1 MREDRLIEK
10 KKIKNVWKMDHEKGN
25 DALVAS
31 LSLFVFFTG
40 SKIYVSQG
48 WHKKLS
54 SLENPYVDRRSGKI
68 PGSSNL
74 LVRALIIFQ
83 HWRKRL

>member
-1 MREDRLIEK
+1 M
-10 KKIKNVWKMDHEKGN
+10 NHEKGN

-31 LSLFVFFTG
+31 PQSLFVFFTG

-54 SLENPYVDRRSGKI
+54 PLENPYVEDGLEKYQE
-68 PGSSNL
+68 
-74 LVRALIIFQ
+74 VLIY
-83 HWRKRL
+83 

>member
-31 LSLFVFFTG
+31 LSLSVFFTG
-40 SKIYVSQG
+40 SKIYVFKG
-48 WHKKLS
+48 WHKKIS
-54 SLENPYVDRRSGKI
+54 SLENPYVADGLEKYQ
-68 PGSSNL
+68 
-74 LVRALIIFQ
+74 VVLIY
-83 HWRKRL
+83 

>member
-1 MREDRLIEK
+1 M
-10 KKIKNVWKMDHEKGN
+10 NHEKGN

-31 LSLFVFFTG
+31 PQSLFVFFTG

-54 SLENPYVDRRSGKI
+54 SLENPYVEDGLEKYQE
-68 PGSSNL
+68 
-74 LVRALIIFQ
+74 VLIY
-83 HWRKRL
+83 

>member
-31 LSLFVFFTG
+31 LQSLFVFFSG
-40 SKIYVSQG
+40 SKIYVFKG
-48 WHKKLS
+48 WHKKIS
-54 SLENPYVDRRSGKI
+54 SLENPYVADGLEKYQE
-68 PGSSNL
+68 
-74 LVRALIIFQ
+74 VLIY
-83 HWRKRL
+83 